1 MTKVTYIFEPAF
13 QLVKTYKKIILII
26 SFMTIIISFAKH
38 FFLIDKFDIM
48 NKLLSLIYSTR
59 LMAVLFLV
67 FALSMGVATFIEN
80 DFGTET
86 AKALVYNAWWF
97 EAIMMLFALNFF
109 GNIFKYKLYKKEKLV
124 VLVFHLSFF
133 LILVGAGITRYI
145 SFEGIM
151 PIKEG
156 AVSSTFYSDASYIS
170 VVVNNG
176 TEQKTPSHRKILL
189 SAIGNNYY
197 SYKTDFKGTDVS
209 VILTNYIPNVQNIFE
224 ENENGFEYLKFVE
237 SGSGGRHDHFIKRGT
252 TEVFHGVT
260 VGYDSENK
268 NTINFKTIDGNLK
281 ILSIVDGDFFRMADK
296 FEGTIV
302 KDSLQDFSILAVH
315 NIAGLQFV
323 VPQNSI
329 KGDYKA
335 VSGDKDQNSL
345 AQLEFDVT
353 AGGET
358 KKIKLV
364 GGKFAIQQ
372 PTTFSVGNLN
382 FRMSYGAM
390 QIQLPF
396 SIKLND
402 FQLENYPGSQSAMSF
417 ASEVTV
423 ITPEET
429 FDFRIF
435 MNHIL
440 NYKGYKFF
448 QSSYNITSQYEET
461 HLSVNHD
468 YWGSTITYVGYFL
481 LYAGL
486 ILILFMKNTRFDFLK
501 KSLQK
506 IRTKKTTIT
515 SIALL
520 LIASVAF
527 SQNYN
532 RVMTEMQKDS
542 ALTAN
547 HIDIAHSE
555 KFSKLVIQDAGGRM
569 KPVHTYASQL
579 LRKVSKSDSYR
590 DMNATQVF
598 LSIQQNPRI
607 WFQIPIIYIEKGNT
621 KLRDIIGITHED
633 KYASL
638 SSFFDAKGTYKISK
652 IQQEA
657 QKSNI
662 KSKFEKDII
671 NVDRRVNLLYSA
683 ITGAILKIFPVPN
696 DPSNTWVSQNDINT
710 ANYKGQDSV
719 FVRQILPIY
728 MQTLS
733 DSKASKNY
741 TTSNEVLEGIIN
753 FQKKYGSSVYPSEK
767 KLNLEIAYNKYDVFR
782 TIYSYY
788 MYIGTLMFFFV
799 IFQIFNSNKV
809 INFLIKGSI
818 AIIIG
823 LFLIH
828 TGGLIAR
835 WIVSGN
841 APWSNA
847 YESMI
852 YVGWAT
858 MLFGLIFGRKSSMT
872 IAATAFLTAFILM
885 VAHWNW
891 MDPEIANLAP
901 VLNSYWLMIHVS
913 IIVASYGPFALGMIL
928 GLISLILMI
937 ITTKNNKSKIG
948 LMIKELTIINEMSI
962 TVGLI
967 MLTVGNFLGG
977 QWANESWGRYWGW
990 DPKETWALISIMIYA
1005 FVLHIRLVP
1014 GLRNRFTFNLASVAA
1029 FASIIFTYF
1038 GVNFYLS
1045 GLHSYASGD
1054 KVITPTFVY
1063 YVVAIISA
1071 LSIIAYLQFKKH
1083 YKK

>member
-1 MTKVTYIFEPAF
+1 
-13 QLVKTYKKIILII
+13 
-26 SFMTIIISFAKH
+26 
-38 FFLIDKFDIM
+38 M

-86 AKALVYNAWWF
+86 AKALVYNSWWF
-97 EAIMMLFALNFF
+97 EGIMILFSINFF
-109 GNIFKYKLYKKEKLV
+109 GNMLKYKLYKKEKLV

-133 LILVGAGITRYI
+133 LILLGAGITRYI

-156 AVSSTFYSDASYIS
+156 AVSNTFYSEASYIS
-170 VVVNNG
+170 IVVDDGVD
-176 TEQKTPSHRKILL
+176 QKTPAHRKILL
-189 SAIGNNYY
+189 SAIGNNTYN
-197 SYKTDFKGTDVS
+197 YKTDFKGTDVA
-209 VILTNYIPNVQNIFE
+209 VKLTNYIPNATTTFE
-224 ENENGFEYLKFVE
+224 VDENGSEYLKFVE
-237 SGSGGRHDHFIKRGT
+237 SGGGGRHDHYIKKGE
-252 TEVFHGVT
+252 TEVVHGVAI
-260 VGYDSENK
+260 GYDSPTK
-268 NTINFKTIDGNLK
+268 NTIDFKTIDGNLK
-281 ILSIVDGDFFRMADK
+281 IQSVVDGNFYRMADK

-315 NIAGLQFV
+315 SLAGLQFV
-323 VPQNSI
+323 VPQNST
-329 KGDYKA
+329 KGSYKT

-345 AQLEFDVT
+345 AQLEFDVKVADKT
-353 AGGET
+353 T
-358 KKIKLV
+358 HITLK
-364 GGKFAIQQ
+364 GGKFAIQP
-372 PTTFSVGNLN
+372 PTTFNVGNLN
-382 FRMSYGAM
+382 FRMSYGALQM
-390 QIQLPF
+390 QLPF

-402 FQLENYPGSQSAMSF
+402 FQLDNYPGSQSAMSF

-423 ITPEET
+423 IAPEET
-429 FDFRIF
+429 FPFRIF
-435 MNHIL
+435 MNNIL

-486 ILILFMKNTRFDFLK
+486 ILILFMKNTRFDFLR

-506 IRTKKTTIT
+506 IRTKKTTLT

-527 SQNYN
+527 SQDHNH
-532 RVMTEMQKDS
+532 VMSKVQIDS

-547 HIDIAHSE
+547 HITVDHTN
-555 KFSKLVIQDAGGRM
+555 KFSKLIIQDAGGRM

-579 LRKVSKSDSYR
+579 LRKVSKNDTFE

-621 KLRDIIGITHED
+621 KLRDIIGIPHED

-638 SSFFDAKGTYKISK
+638 SSFFDEKGNYKISQ
-652 IQQEA
+652 IQQDS

-662 KSKFEKDII
+662 KSKFEKDVI

-683 ITGAILKIFPVPN
+683 ITGAILKIFPIPN
-696 DPSNTWVSQNDINT
+696 DPNHTWVDHNNVNA
-710 ANYKGQDSV
+710 ANFKGQDSV
-719 FVRQILPIY
+719 FVRQIFPIY
-728 MQTLS
+728 IQTLS
-733 DSKASKNY
+733 EANSTKDY
-741 TTSNEVLEGIIN
+741 TTADEILGGIIN
-753 FQKKYGSSVYPSEK
+753 FQKKYGSEVYPSDK
-767 KLNLEIAYNKYDVFR
+767 KIDLEIAYNKYDVFR

-799 IFQIFNSNKV
+799 IFQIFKNNKV
-809 INFLIKGSI
+809 VNFLIKGSI

-823 LFLIH
+823 LFLMH

-858 MLFGLIFGRKSSMT
+858 MLFGLIFGRRSSMT
-872 IAATAFLTAFILM
+872 LAATAFLTAFILM

-891 MDPEIANLAP
+891 MDPEIANLQP

-928 GLISLILMI
+928 GLISLLLMVL
-937 ITTKNNKSKIG
+937 TTSKNKSKIG
-948 LMIKELTIINEMSI
+948 LMIKELTIINEMSL

-967 MLTVGNFLGG
+967 LLTIGNFLGG

-1005 FVLHIRLVP
+1005 FVLHLRLIP
-1014 GLRNRFTFNLASVAA
+1014 GLRSKFTFNMFSIAA
-1029 FASIIFTYF
+1029 FASILMTYF

-1063 YVVAIISA
+1063 YAIAIVAVLSA
-1071 LSIIAYLQFKKH
+1071 FAYFQHKKH

>member
-1 MTKVTYIFEPAF
+1 
-13 QLVKTYKKIILII
+13 
-26 SFMTIIISFAKH
+26 
-38 FFLIDKFDIM
+38 
-48 NKLLSLIYSTR
+48 
-59 LMAVLFLV
+59 MAVLFLA
-67 FALSMGVATFIEN
+67 FAISMGVATFIEN
-80 DFGTET
+80 DYGTET

-97 EAIMMLFALNFF
+97 EAIMILFAINFF
-109 GNIFKYKLYKKEKLV
+109 GNIFKYKLYRKEKLA
-124 VLVFHLSFF
+124 VLAFHLSFF

-145 SFEGIM
+145 SFEGTM

-156 AVSSTFYSDASYIS
+156 AVSNTYLSHDSYIS
-170 VVVNNG
+170 IVVNDG
-176 TEQKTPSHRKILL
+176 KEQKIPVHHKILL
-189 SAIGNNYY
+189 SAIGNNNYT
-197 SYKTDFKGTDVS
+197 YKTDFKGTNVE
-209 VILTNYIPNVQNIFE
+209 VKLTDYIPNAQDTFE
-224 ENENGFEYLKFVE
+224 ENENGSDYLLFVE
-237 SGSGGRHDHFIKRGT
+237 SGSGGRHDHYIKKGT
-252 TEVFHGVT
+252 TELVHGVL
-260 VGYDSENK
+260 VGYDAPNK
-268 NTINFKTIDGNLK
+268 STIDFKTVNGNLK
-281 ILSIVDGDFFRMADK
+281 IQSAIAGSFFRMADS

-315 NIAGLQFV
+315 SIAGLQFV
-323 VPQNSI
+323 VPKNAV
-329 KGDYKA
+329 KGSYKTVA
-335 VSGDKDQNSL
+335 GDKDSNSL

-353 AGGET
+353 AGDKT
-358 KKIKLV
+358 THVKLR
-364 GGKFAIQQ
+364 GGKLAIQQ
-372 PTTFSVGNLN
+372 PTQFSVENLN

-390 QIQLPF
+390 QMQLPF

-402 FQLENYPGSQSAMSF
+402 FQLDNYPGSQSAMSF
-417 ASEVTV
+417 ASEITV
-423 ITPEET
+423 IDPSET

-435 MNHIL
+435 MNNIL

-448 QSSYNITSQYEET
+448 QSSYNITQEYEET

-468 YWGSTITYVGYFL
+468 FWGSTITYIGYFL

-506 IRTKKTTIT
+506 IRTKKATLTT
-515 SIALL
+515 IALL
-520 LIASVAF
+520 LISSLAF
-527 SQNYN
+527 SQQHNHILS
-532 RVMTEMQKDS
+532 EKQIDS
-542 ALTAN
+542 ALVAN
-547 HIDIAHSE
+547 HIDLTHAE
-555 KFSKLVIQDAGGRM
+555 KFSKVIIQDAGGRM

-579 LRKVSKSDSYR
+579 LRKVSKHDTYK

-598 LSIQQNPRI
+598 LSIQQNPRL

-621 KLRDIIGITHED
+621 QLRDIIGIPHEQ
-633 KYASL
+633 KYAQL
-638 SSFFDAKGTYKISK
+638 ASFFDEKGMYKISE

-662 KSKFEKDII
+662 KSKFEKDVI
-671 NVDRRVNLLYSA
+671 NVDRRVNLFYSA
-683 ITGAILKIFPVPN
+683 ITGDILRIFPIPN
-696 DPSNTWVSQNDINT
+696 DSNNTWVSHNNINPE
-710 ANYKGQDSV
+710 NFKGQDSV

-728 MQTLS
+728 IQTLNAS
-733 DSKASKNY
+733 TLSKDYSK
-741 TTSNEVLEGIIN
+741 SNEILDGITN
-753 FQKKYGSSVYPSEK
+753 FQKRYGSAVYPSENK
-767 KLNLEIAYNKYDVFR
+767 IDLEISYNKYDVFKKLFR
-782 TIYSYY
+782 YY

-799 IFQIFNSNKV
+799 IFQIFNDNKF
-809 INFLIKGSI
+809 INILIKVSI

-823 LFLIH
+823 LFLMH

-835 WIVSGN
+835 WIVSGH

-858 MLFGLIFGRKSSMT
+858 MLFGLVFGRRSSMT

-891 MDPEIANLAP
+891 MDPEIANLQP
-901 VLNSYWLMIHVS
+901 VLNSYWLMIHVA

-928 GLISLILMI
+928 GLIALILMVL
-937 ITTKNNKSKIG
+937 TTAKNKSKVG
-948 LMIKELTIINEMSI
+948 LMIKELTIINEMSL

-967 MLTVGNFLGG
+967 LLTIGNFLGG

-1005 FVLHIRLVP
+1005 FVLHLRLVP
-1014 GLRNRFTFNLASVAA
+1014 GLRSRFTFNLFSVAA
-1029 FASIIFTYF
+1029 FASILMTYF

-1054 KVITPTFVY
+1054 KAITPTFVY
-1063 YVVAIISA
+1063 YAIAIVSI
-1071 LSIIAYLQFKKH
+1071 LSIFAFIKFKKY

>member
-1 MTKVTYIFEPAF
+1 
-13 QLVKTYKKIILII
+13 
-26 SFMTIIISFAKH
+26 
-38 FFLIDKFDIM
+38 M

-59 LMAVLFLV
+59 VTATLFLV

-80 DFGTET
+80 DYGTET

-97 EAIMMLFALNFF
+97 EAIMAVFALNFF

-133 LILVGAGITRYI
+133 LILIGAGITRYI
-145 SFEGIM
+145 STEGIM

-156 AVSSTFYSDASYIS
+156 AVSNVFFSDKSYIS
-170 VVVNNG
+170 VVVNDGN
-176 TEQKTPSHRKILL
+176 EQKTPVHKAILL
-189 SAIGNNYY
+189 SALGNNNYH
-197 SYKTDFKGTDVS
+197 YKTDFKGIDVD
-209 VILTNYIPNVQNIFE
+209 VKLTNYIPNAIEVFE
-224 ENENGFEYLKFVE
+224 ANEAGEEYLKFVE
-237 SGSGGRHDHFIKRGT
+237 SAGGGRHDHYIKKGA
-252 TEVFHGVT
+252 TEEVHGVL
-260 VGYDSENK
+260 VGFDSPRK
-268 NTINFKTIDGNLK
+268 NTIDFVTTESGLK
-281 ILSIVDGDFFRMADK
+281 IKSVTEGSFFRMADN
-296 FEGTIV
+296 FEGTIA
-302 KDSLQDFSILAVH
+302 KDSLQDFSLLAVH
-315 NIAGLQFV
+315 SLAGLQFV
-323 VPQNSI
+323 VPQNPIRGSYKTISDSI
-329 KGDYKA
+329 EQ
-335 VSGDKDQNSL
+335 SGL

-358 KKIKLV
+358 KHIKLK
-364 GGKFAIQQ
+364 GTKFAIQQ
-372 PTTFSVGNLN
+372 PTQFSVGKLN

-390 QIQLPF
+390 QMQLPF

-402 FQLENYPGSQSAMSF
+402 FQLDNYPGSNSAMSF

-423 ITPEET
+423 ISPEET

-435 MNHIL
+435 MNNIL

-448 QSSYNITSQYEET
+448 QSSYNITPEYEET

-468 YWGSTITYVGYFL
+468 FWGSTVTYIGYFL

-486 ILILFMKNTRFDFLK
+486 ILILFMKNTRFDFLR

-506 IRTKKTTIT
+506 IRNKKAAVTTML
-515 SIALL
+515 LL
-520 LIASVAF
+520 LISTFSF
-527 SQNYN
+527 SQQHNHVIN
-532 RVMTEMQKDS
+532 EMQIDS
-542 ALTAN
+542 VIKAN
-547 HIDIAHSE
+547 AIDVKHAE
-555 KFSKLVIQDAGGRM
+555 KFSMVIIQDAGGRM
-569 KPVHTYASQL
+569 KPVHTYASEL
-579 LRKVSKSDSYR
+579 LRKISKSDSYK

-598 LSIQQNPRI
+598 LSIEQNPRF
-607 WFQIPIIYIEKGNT
+607 WFQVPIISIENGNT
-621 KLRDIIGITHED
+621 KLRDLIGIPHEQ
-633 KYASL
+633 KYAAL
-638 SSFFDAKGTYKISK
+638 SNFFDEKGNYKIGG

-662 KSKFEKDII
+662 KSKFEKDVI

-683 ITGAILKIFPVPN
+683 ITGDILRIFPIPGDKTN
-696 DPSNTWVSQNDINT
+696 KWVSHNNLDE
-710 ANYKGQDSV
+710 ANFKGQDSV
-719 FVRQILPIY
+719 FVRQILPVY
-728 MQTLS
+728 LQTLE
-733 DSKASKNY
+733 ASQMTKNY
-741 TTSNEVLEGIIN
+741 SQSDEMLDGIIT
-753 FQKKYGSSVYPSEK
+753 FQKKYGSDVYPSDRK
-767 KLNLEIAYNKYDVFR
+767 INVEIAYNKYDIFKN
-782 TIYSYY
+782 IYSYY

-809 INFLIKGSI
+809 INALIKISI

-823 LFLIH
+823 LFLLH

-835 WIVSGN
+835 WIVSGH

-891 MDPEIANLAP
+891 MDPEIANLQP
-901 VLNSYWLMIHVS
+901 VLNSYWLMIHVA

-928 GLISLILMI
+928 GLIALILMVL
-937 ITTKNNKSKIG
+937 TTKKNKSKVE
-948 LMIKELTIINEMSI
+948 LMIKEITIINEMSL

-967 MLTVGNFLGG
+967 MLTIGNFLGG
-977 QWANESWGRYWGW
+977 MWANESWGRYWGW

-1005 FVLHIRLVP
+1005 FVLHLRLIP
-1014 GLRNRFTFNLASVAA
+1014 GLRSRFTFNMLSVAA
-1029 FASIIFTYF
+1029 FASIVMTYF

-1063 YVVAIISA
+1063 YAIVIFATIS
-1071 LSIIAYLQFKKH
+1071 LFAYLQFKKH